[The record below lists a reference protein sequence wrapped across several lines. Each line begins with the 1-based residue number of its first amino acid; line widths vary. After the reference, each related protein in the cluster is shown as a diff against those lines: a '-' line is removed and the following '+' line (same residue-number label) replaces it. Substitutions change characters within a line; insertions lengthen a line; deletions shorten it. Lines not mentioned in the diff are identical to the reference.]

1 MSTALH
7 LRVSPRVANM
17 AFDWDDDDDRTCF
30 KNVSLGGLVTAILV
44 VGASLLGTSLKRLE
58 STGACFK
65 NRPFSRAP
73 PQRGILTLAYP
84 DFP

>member
-1 MSTALH
+1 
-7 LRVSPRVANM
+7 M
-17 AFDWDDDDDRTCF
+17 AFDWDDDDDRNCC
-30 KNVSLGGLVTAILV
+30 KNYSLGGIATAILV

-65 NRPFSRAP
+65 IRPFSRAP